1 VKRYSSGDFI
11 ILLLYIDDMLIIE
24 NDLIKNKALTERF
37 GNKFIMKDLGMT
49 R

>member
-11 ILLLYIDDMLIIE
+11 ILLFYIDDMLIIE
-24 NDLIKNKALTERF
+24 NDLIKIKTLTKRF
-37 GNKFIMKDLGMT
+37 GNKFIIKDLGMA